1 MKNDTLYLALYY
13 ERVST
18 EHEEQDL
25 SMRNQRSL
33 CDNFLKK
40 NRNIKLAEPVDKYV
54 ERISGKSDAR
64 PKYKAL
70 IQRLKQGDIDFL
82 LIKDF
87 KRLNRSSEVSA
98 QMKNLSKKYS
108 FKFIL
113 LSTGQIYDPNAPENR
128 MMYGFESLLN
138 EEVVYRQSEYA
149 RLAHKQKCQEKRLNR
164 NNITFGYKWEEDDI
178 VIDEKNARIV
188 QELFELYVFKDYG
201 ISELRKHLLF
211 KYQLRRSG
219 NTVRKWIHET
229 AYIGVFHLN
238 KKGSELG
245 VGIGQKTKRFD
256 NPKEE
261 WVPVLRPDLAIVD
274 KRIFELAQRISDSR
288 NRTYNGEKDS
298 VKFKGKHLFSSV
310 IYCKEC
316 KSSYVHDYADRKKQI
331 AIYRDSTSLL
341 LSKNILKECPNQKYK
356 RVYEDDMKRIV
367 VETLTKMV
375 NSHQSS
381 FDDVANI
388 LEGIIIENNGR
399 NDIQKEK
406 QREIERIKVT
416 LEKTKSA
423 YIDAKPGV
431 LRDDIEKDY
440 QALVIKYKEAKQELS
455 TIQEKINDV
464 NRIKKQVKDMRDAVM
479 RLKNIEE
486 KSLNRNT
493 IRSFIQRIY
502 VSKEGEIEVI
512 FHSFDEKNESES
524 TQVIPLFS
532 FDIKEKYL
540 RRNEDCNRVLSVQ
553 VGMCA

>member
-201 ISELRKHLLF
+201 ISELRKHLLL

-245 VGIGQKTKRFD
+245 VGVGQKTKRFD

-341 LSKNILKECPNQKYK
+341 LSKNILKECQNQKYK

-399 NDIQKEK
+399 NNIQQEK
-406 QREIERIKVT
+406 QREIERIKIT

-464 NRIKKQVKDMRDAVM
+464 NRIKKQIKDMRDAVM

-512 FHSFDEKNESES
+512 FHSFDEKNESEN

-532 FDIKEKYL
+532 FDVKEKYL

>member
-40 NRNIKLAEPVDKYV
+40 NRNIKLAEPADKYV

-201 ISELRKHLLF
+201 ISELRKHLLL

-245 VGIGQKTKRFD
+245 VGVGQKTKRFD

-261 WVPVLRPDLAIVD
+261 WVPVLRPDLVIVD

-464 NRIKKQVKDMRDAVM
+464 NRIKKQIKDMRDAVM

-493 IRSFIQRIY
+493 IRSFIRRIY

-532 FDIKEKYL
+532 FDIKEKYH
-540 RRNEDCNRVLSVQ
+540 RRNEDYNRVLSVQ
-553 VGMCA
+553 VEMCA

>member
-201 ISELRKHLLF
+201 ISELRKHLLL

-245 VGIGQKTKRFD
+245 VGVGQKTKRFD

-375 NSHQSS
+375 NSHQNS

-399 NDIQKEK
+399 NNIQQEK
-406 QREIERIKVT
+406 QREIERIKIT

-464 NRIKKQVKDMRDAVM
+464 NRIKKQIKDMRDAVM
-479 RLKNIEE
+479 HLKNIEE

-493 IRSFIQRIY
+493 IRAFIQRIY
-502 VSKEGEIEVI
+502 VSKEGEVEVI
-512 FHSFDEKNESES
+512 FHSFEEKNESES

-532 FDIKEKYL
+532 FDVKEKYL

>member
-245 VGIGQKTKRFD
+245 VGVGQKTKRFD

-288 NRTYNGEKDS
+288 NRTYNGENDS

-375 NSHQSS
+375 NSHQNS

-399 NDIQKEK
+399 NDIQQEK

-440 QALVIKYKEAKQELS
+440 QALAIKYKEAKQELS
-455 TIQEKINDV
+455 NIQEKINDV
-464 NRIKKQVKDMRDAVM
+464 NRIKKQIKDMRDAVM

-512 FHSFDEKNESES
+512 FHSFEEKSESES

-532 FDIKEKYL
+532 FDVKEKYL

>member
-70 IQRLKQGDIDFL
+70 IQRLKQGDINFL

-201 ISELRKHLLF
+201 ISELRKHLLL

-229 AYIGVFHLN
+229 AYRGVFHLN

-245 VGIGQKTKRFD
+245 GGVGQKTKRFD

-406 QREIERIKVT
+406 QREIERIKIT

-479 RLKNIEE
+479 HLKNIEE

-502 VSKEGEIEVI
+502 VSKEGKIEVI

>member
-201 ISELRKHLLF
+201 ISELRKHLLL

-245 VGIGQKTKRFD
+245 VGVGQKTKRFD

-331 AIYRDSTSLL
+331 AIYRDSTSVL

-399 NDIQKEK
+399 NNIQQEK
-406 QREIERIKVT
+406 QREIEQIKIT

-464 NRIKKQVKDMRDAVM
+464 NRIKKQIKDMRDAVM
-479 RLKNIEE
+479 HLKNIEE

-493 IRSFIQRIY
+493 IRAFIQRIY
-502 VSKEGEIEVI
+502 VSKEGEVEVI
-512 FHSFDEKNESES
+512 FHSFEEKNESES

-532 FDIKEKYL
+532 FDVKEKYL

>member
-201 ISELRKHLLF
+201 ISELRKHLLL

-245 VGIGQKTKRFD
+245 VGVGQKTKRFD

-375 NSHQSS
+375 NSHQNS

-399 NDIQKEK
+399 NNIQQEK
-406 QREIERIKVT
+406 QREIERIKIT

-440 QALVIKYKEAKQELS
+440 QALVIKYTEAKQELS

-486 KSLNRNT
+486 KSLNRNI

-502 VSKEGEIEVI
+502 ISKAGQIEVI
-512 FHSFDEKNESES
+512 FHSFEEKNESES

-532 FDIKEKYL
+532 FDVKEKYL

>member
-70 IQRLKQGDIDFL
+70 IQRLKQGDINFL

-201 ISELRKHLLF
+201 ISELRKHLLL

-245 VGIGQKTKRFD
+245 VGVGQKTKRFD

-406 QREIERIKVT
+406 QREIERIKIT

-479 RLKNIEE
+479 HLKNIEE

-502 VSKEGEIEVI
+502 VSKEGKIEVI

>member
-40 NRNIKLAEPVDKYV
+40 NRNIKLAEPADKYV

-201 ISELRKHLLF
+201 ISELRKHLLL

-245 VGIGQKTKRFD
+245 VGVGQKTKRFD

-399 NDIQKEK
+399 NDIHKEK

-464 NRIKKQVKDMRDAVM
+464 NRIKKQIKDMRDAVM

-493 IRSFIQRIY
+493 IRSFIRRIY

-532 FDIKEKYL
+532 FDIKEKYH
-540 RRNEDCNRVLSVQ
+540 RRNEDYNRVLSVQ
-553 VGMCA
+553 VEMCA